1 MQQNGASLASI
12 AQGYAKSG
20 LSFIPIQAG
29 GNKRPDASVLPRIPG
44 PDGKP
49 RPSWEPFKERQPSQ
63 QEIGRWY
70 GNGVQRGIA
79 LVCGKISGSLEVL
92 DFDRP
97 GIYEQWRDVVVAAG
111 AGDLEQRLPLEATP
125 KGGRHVLYRCAQ
137 VEGNRKL
144 ASANAGTDDRP
155 DVRAL
160 IETRG
165 EGGYI
170 VVSPTPAAC
179 HELNKPYVL
188 LRGRLDAIPTITAAE
203 RQMLHEAARTLNEY
217 VAPERTHVF
226 TTSLNP
232 ASGTRPGDDFNRKAS
247 WAEVLE
253 PHGWRL
259 VFARGQVGYW
269 KRPGKQDQGWSATT
283 NYADSD
289 LLYIF
294 SSSAHPFENEHS
306 YDKFGA
312 FARLNHHGNLADA
325 GKALAAKG
333 YGDQS
338 VRSAQTTM
346 NGATPHTANGV
357 NSLYSLYSHHP
368 QDKKEKAQWPQML
381 AHAALIG
388 LAGEV
393 VNHIYPH
400 TEADKAALLI
410 SFLTSFGSVIGR
422 GAYTKVGATMHH
434 LNEFAVLVGKTGMGR
449 KGTSWDPIEELF
461 RRIDPEWTDKR
472 IISGLASGEGI
483 IHAVRDPLEKK
494 EQVREKGRP
503 TGKFDMVLVDEG
515 VEDKRLMVVESE
527 FASILKV
534 MAREGNTL
542 STTIRNAWD
551 GKILNIATRNNP
563 ERATGAHI
571 SIIGHVTPKELLR
584 YLNDSEASNGF
595 GNRFMWVCTRRSK
608 VLPHGGEIPNY
619 GDLTRKLHD
628 AVRTARNLGHLR
640 RNEDAEEEWESL
652 YADLIDVNEERGEGL
667 YASIVAR
674 AAAHVLRLSGIYAAL
689 DGSAT
694 ITLRHLNAAMA
705 VWDYIDASCKYVFE
719 SGSGDE
725 VADRVLAFME
735 TIPGGVTKGTLF
747 KLFGNHVSATRLQA
761 SLEELQAQELV
772 YVEKQETGGR
782 PTEIWKLVVSDAN
795 KANKANKG

>member
-259 VFARGQVGYW
+259 MFARGQVGYW

-312 FARLNHHGNLADA
+312 YARLNHHGNLADA

-333 YGDQS
+333 YGELIRNNS
-338 VRSAQTTM
+338 NKFVNGFEEVR
-346 NGATPHTANGV
+346 GEKGI
-357 NSLYSLYSHHP
+357 NSLIRINSYHDPES
-368 QDKKEKAQWPQML
+368 KKPTWPKML
-381 AHAALIG
+381 GHAALRG
-388 LAGEV
+388 LAGEI

-400 TEADKAALLI
+400 TEADRAALLI
-410 SFLTSFGSVIGR
+410 SLLVSFGNAIGR
-422 GAYTKVGATMHH
+422 GAYASVGATKHY
-434 LNEFAVLVGKTGMGR
+434 LNEYAVLVGKTGVGR

-461 RRIDPEWTDKR
+461 RLVDPEWTDKR
-472 IISGLASGEGI
+472 FISGLGSGEGI
-483 IHAVRDPLEKK
+483 IHAVRDPLERK

-503 TGKFDMVLVDEG
+503 TGKFDMVLADEG

-534 MAREGNTL
+534 MSREGNTL

-551 GKILNIATRNNP
+551 GKILNIATRNSP
-563 ERATGAHI
+563 ERASGAHI
-571 SIIGHVTPKELLR
+571 SIMGHVTPAELRR
-584 YLNDSEASNGF
+584 YMNDTEASNGF
-595 GNRFMWVCTRRSK
+595 GNRFLWVCTRRSK
-608 VLPHGGEIPNY
+608 LLAHGGEIPGY
-619 GDLTRKLHD
+619 GDLTRRLHT
-628 AVRTARNLGHLR
+628 AITTARGLGQLKR
-640 RNEDAEEEWESL
+640 DTDAEEEWETL
-652 YADLIDVNEERGEGL
+652 YADLVDEKEERGEGL

-674 AAAHVLRLSGIYAAL
+674 AAAHVLRLSAIYAAL
-689 DGSAT
+689 DGSNA
-694 ITLRHLNAAMA
+694 ITLGHLNAAMA
-705 VWDYIDASCKYVFE
+705 IWDYVDESCKYVFHD
-719 SGSGDE
+719 GSGDHL
-725 VADRVLAFME
+725 ADRILTFLQ
-735 TIPGGVTKGTLF
+735 TIPEGITKTQI
-747 KLFGNHVSATRLQA
+747 FGLLGNNESASRIQA
-761 SLEELQAQELV
+761 ALQELV
-772 YVEKQETGGR
+772 DHDLATVEKRSNGPGR
-782 PTEIWKLVVSDAN
+782 PVEIWKVKSVTN
-795 KANKANKG
+795 